1 MNHKCNAKV
10 HCIQP
15 ARRNVVSTG
24 ETTWFPFKT
33 ASSPITVAATCQS
46 RNETNL
52 NPEKRNGT
60 SSPELLIVEDIN
72 DVCTESVAQCILNV
86 SVFAKDIINSLS
98 TDNCNR
104 SYHPEDLLLIA
115 DNPDGLS
122 VHHSWAD
129 DCDFSSLS
137 DPTITEHQARLGKHL
152 ATFNRIIKPTAKDG
166 DCAFRSIIKMIKA
179 SYSSDDKLLWE
190 HLYCRNL

>member
-1 MNHKCNAKV
+1 MLLLVKV
-10 HCIQP
+10 
-15 ARRNVVSTG
+15 
-24 ETTWFPFKT
+24 ETR
-33 ASSPITVAATCQS
+33 Q
-46 RNETNL
+46 TNL

-72 DVCTESVAQCILNV
+72 DVRTESVAQCILNV
-86 SVFAKDIINSLS
+86 SVSAKDIINSLS
-98 TDNCNR
+98 TDNCHR
-104 SYHPEDLLLIA
+104 SYHPEDLLLIT
-115 DNPDGLS
+115 NNQDGLS

-137 DPTITEHQARLGKHL
+137 DPTITEHRARLGKHL

-190 HLYCRNL
+190 HLITLGLLKTEEEDIRRLRHLFDAEIMKEGEFFLSYPAKIVTQ